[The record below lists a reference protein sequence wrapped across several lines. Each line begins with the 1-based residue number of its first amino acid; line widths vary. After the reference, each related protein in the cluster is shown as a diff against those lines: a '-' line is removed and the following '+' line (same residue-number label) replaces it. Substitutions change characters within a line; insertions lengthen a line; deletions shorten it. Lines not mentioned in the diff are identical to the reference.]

1 MVGNKDLI
9 SKGLIV
15 INMTIWE
22 IGQTYTNKHNGKQ
35 IVIESNYIT
44 DEGYLMWEAF
54 YLPRKDG
61 YEMAKILSDMD
72 EKHWEKVTVAPK
84 KKGRV
89 IMQTQF
95 TKVRMLR
102 REGDEEE

>member
-35 IVIESNYIT
+35 IVVESNRIT
-44 DEGYLMWEAF
+44 DEGLLIWEAF
-54 YLPRKDG
+54 YLPRKEKF
-61 YEMAKILSDMD
+61 EMSKSLTDYDA
-72 EKHWEKVTVAPK
+72 KHWEKVTVAPK